1 MAEFDWDEW
10 LDFLAATKTYARVP
24 KSLFPMFETV
34 NKTYPFKTNKTPYDL
49 ASCLRLIYSPD
60 LDLSKWLLDR
70 LPRSPVSIW
79 RDNILMNKPGAVL
92 SIALDSNNKHPFSHF
107 TYEKRA
113 LKSYMAPY
121 AIKRQYNK
129 VAVLFGKPG
138 RKPNRV
144 TKFLH
149 HDGDH
154 ACLTRVVGFLVTSEI
169 E

>member
-10 LDFLAATKTYARVP
+10 LDFLAAAHEHIPR
-24 KSLFPMFETV
+24 SLLGMFETV
-34 NKTYPFKTNKTPYDL
+34 NKTHPFKTNKTPYDL

-60 LDLSKWLLDR
+60 LDLSKWLFDR

-79 RDNILMNKPGAVL
+79 RNYHLMNERGAVL

-107 TYEKRA
+107 TFNNRTLE
-113 LKSYMAPY
+113 SYMARY
-121 AIKRQYNK
+121 ASKRQYNK

-138 RKPNRV
+138 RKRTPNRV
-144 TKFLH
+144 TKFLD